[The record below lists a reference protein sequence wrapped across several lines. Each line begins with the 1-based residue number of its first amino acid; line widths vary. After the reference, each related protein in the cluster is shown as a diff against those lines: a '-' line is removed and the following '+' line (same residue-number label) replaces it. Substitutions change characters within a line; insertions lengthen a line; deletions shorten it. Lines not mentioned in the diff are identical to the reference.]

1 MSSGV
6 IPMPRPALFACV
18 ALAVIV
24 AACAHDPNADTSPQP
39 EERAE
44 ASLPVPM
51 IAGGYSAT
59 DVTGAEIE
67 AARDLAVAEI
77 YRQFPTRALVQKVM
91 AEVQVVAG
99 LNYRF
104 RIQMSGGPGPTY
116 EAVVFRSLQNTM
128 SVSSLKK
135 VK

>member
-1 MSSGV
+1 
-6 IPMPRPALFACV
+6 MPRPALFASV
-18 ALAVIV
+18 ALAVFV
-24 AACAHDPNADTSPQP
+24 AACAHEPNADASPPP

-44 ASLPVPM
+44 APPPMPM
-51 IAGGYSAT
+51 ITGGYSAT
-59 DVTGAEIE
+59 EVKGAEIE

-77 YRQFPTRALVQKVM
+77 YKQFPTRALVQKVM

-104 RIQMSGGPGPTY
+104 RIQMSGDSGPTY

-128 SVSSLKK
+128 SVTSLKK